1 MDIHSKR
8 GRTRYPGI
16 IEDKVVFGYLLR
28 EGLGYTRLTGS
39 SWSIHTQRLE
49 MKKTGILNAIYWD
62 LKSGTYQ
69 FSFAKVGSAFFDY
82 DIAHVI
88 PSNTTD
94 AKWDLRSYDILL
106 EAGNQYD
113 FRMTRSGSTNI
124 WDNDNQ
130 GSFDGLLWK
139 DITYFYNTIAYPQY
153 CCPMELEVFV
163 TG

>member
-16 IEDKVVFGYLLR
+16 IEDKVVLRYLLR
-28 EGLGYTRLTGS
+28 EGLGYTRQTSGT
-39 SWSIHTQRLE
+39 WYIHTQRLE

-62 LKSGTYQ
+62 LKAGTYQ
-69 FSFAKVGSAFFDY
+69 FSFAKVGSAFVDY

-88 PSNTTD
+88 PSNTVD
-94 AKWDLRSYDILL
+94 AKWDLYSYKILL
-106 EAGNQYD
+106 AAGNRYD

-124 WDNDNQ
+124 WDNDNP

-139 DITYFYNTIAYPQY
+139 DITTFYDTAESSQY
-153 CCPMELEVFV
+153 CCPIELEVFV